1 MGSVGGTEDR
11 VLVDLHLHS
20 RASGTATNWWVK
32 GLGADVEARESYT
45 PPEDAYRMAKGA
57 GMDFVTLTD
66 HETIDGALT
75 LAHHPDF
82 FAGEEVSAYLPEE
95 GGYVDVLLYGLD
107 REVHR
112 EAQARRGDAHELVAY
127 LREAGVVHVLAH
139 PIYAMPG
146 PLDRGAV
153 EKRLVMFGLWEFI
166 NGSRPAQQNR
176 LAREIAGSVGPI
188 ELRQM
193 ALRHGLPTPPHRGIS
208 GTGGSDDHGGI
219 PDAVEHGVT
228 GLLVPPGDP
237 DALAWALLRVVG
249 DPALAARMGQ
259 AGKER
264 ALTLFS
270 WESIAERHLALYV
283 AGPGP
288 ASTRRL

>member
-1 MGSVGGTEDR
+1 MRREGGARDR

-45 PPEDAYRMAKGA
+45 PPEEAYRMAKGA

-107 REVHR
+107 GEAHR

-127 LREAGVVHVLAH
+127 LREAGVVHVLA
-139 PIYAMPG
+139 
-146 PLDRGAV
+146 
-153 EKRLVMFGLWEFI
+153 
-166 NGSRPAQQNR
+166 
-176 LAREIAGSVGPI
+176 REIAGSAGPI
-188 ELRQM
+188 ELRQIAM
-193 ALRHGLPTPPHRGIS
+193 RHGLPTPRHHKVS
-208 GTGGSDDHGGI
+208 GTGGSDDHGG
-219 PDAVEHGVT
+219 VYGGSTCTV
-228 GLLVPPGDP
+228 VPK
-237 DALAWALLRVVG
+237 VG
-249 DPALAARMGQ
+249 
-259 AGKER
+259 
-264 ALTLFS
+264 
-270 WESIAERHLALYV
+270 
-283 AGPGP
+283 
-288 ASTRRL
+288 STEEL